1 MFGCIK
7 LCNWNFLR
15 INERKWLVMYRLL
28 CDRRLEC
35 ESCFTGYCCCC
46 ETVIM
51 NCNQAVTPSTV
62 FYDSEVSSD
71 VPASRFDFPHTAVTE
86 NSMTRSVTTAPVAI
100 PGAKGSRTRTQRH
113 TNFTPPRSYVGIIEK
128 SMVRSKSAGSL
139 STAVSFLVA
148 EHVHPVQSQ
157 GIIITPWQL

>member
-1 MFGCIK
+1 
-7 LCNWNFLR
+7 
-15 INERKWLVMYRLL
+15 MYGVLYD
-28 CDRRLEC
+28 CRLER
-35 ESCFTGYCCCC
+35 ESCSAGYCCCC
-46 ETVIM
+46 ETIIM
-51 NCNQAVTPSTV
+51 SCNQAVTPSTV

-71 VPASRFDFPHTAVTE
+71 VPASRFNFPHTAVAE

-100 PGAKGSRTRTQRH
+100 PCAKGSRTRPQRH

-139 STAVSFLVA
+139 STAMSFLVA

-157 GIIITPWQL
+157 GITIAQWQL